1 MTRGTT
7 FTTFASSGEVEFK
20 CLKNKLTDTKKV
32 VLAKSIASF
41 DIVYISKE
49 NDINNNY
56 YRQYMHNNTLG
67 YE

>member
-1 MTRGTT
+1 M
-7 FTTFASSGEVEFK
+7 FK
-20 CLKNKLTDTKKV
+20 TLVNRHKKV

-56 YRQYMHNNTLG
+56 YRQYMHNNIFLT
-67 YE
+67 